1 MFDHAGGG
9 CVICTISSQSDNNSV
24 QQAQHHAL
32 YRQSR
37 AVKGFGSDEN
47 GHRDDVSKQ
56 LGVDV
61 LERGLFQ
68 KLCDD
73 GDHHD
78 CTCISTKG
86 SPSYKFVHF
95 MSSLKEFEFATNT
108 AVVDALNVADRC
120 IRFGIDVDIFV
131 LHTVLCV
138 VVDILQHIVEGFFAV
153 VRPTAQ
159 LVRKAQDADAA
170 HICPVAFV
178 RINMLLQLIVQGC
191 HTGDNLI
198 LLVLLAV
205 NTMQQPANDGSQC
218 AGTEE
223 GQCNFHGLCLLK
235 ILAYKLVREVL
246 QHNGAGLIQTLAEV
260 GFAVLRVEVV
270 LAVLVLH
277 APRCRDGVINRS
289 GRTNVDDYPQRWD
302 NRRCPVCLRGV
313 RLQALVYLAIVSSA
327 VTHRILGISFPW

>member
-1 MFDHAGGG
+1 
-9 CVICTISSQSDNNSV
+9 
-24 QQAQHHAL
+24 
-32 YRQSR
+32 
-37 AVKGFGSDEN
+37 
-47 GHRDDVSKQ
+47 
-56 LGVDV
+56 
-61 LERGLFQ
+61 
-68 KLCDD
+68 
-73 GDHHD
+73 
-78 CTCISTKG
+78 
-86 SPSYKFVHF
+86 

-153 VRPTAQ
+153 VHPTAQ

-178 RINMLLQLIVQGC
+178 RINMLLQLIVHGC

-218 AGTEE
+218 AGAEE

-235 ILAYKLVREVL
+235 ILAYKLVRQVI
-246 QHNGAGLIQTLAEV
+246 QHDGAGLIQTLAEIS
-260 GFAVLRVEVV
+260 FTVLRVEVV
-270 LAVLVLH
+270 LAVLVFH
-277 APRCRDGVINRS
+277 APRCLDWVINRS
-289 GRTNVDDYPQRWD
+289 GRTGVDDHPQGRNSRWF
-302 NRRCPVCLRGV
+302 PVCLRGV
-313 RLQALVYLAIVSSA
+313 RLQALVHLATVSSA
-327 VTHRILGISFPW
+327 VTPRILGISFPW

>member
-32 YRQSR
+32 YRQRST
-37 AVKGFGSDEN
+37 VKGFGSDED

-61 LERGLFQ
+61 PQGGLLQ
-68 KLCDD
+68 KLGDD

-78 CTCISTKG
+78 CTCVSTEG

-120 IRFGIDVDIFV
+120 IRFGIDVYIFV

-153 VRPTAQ
+153 VRPTAK

-205 NTMQQPANDGSQC
+205 NTVQQPANDGSQC
-218 AGTEE
+218 AGAEE

-235 ILAYKLVREVL
+235 ILAYKLMRKVI
-246 QHNGAGLIQTLAEV
+246 QHDGACFIQALAEV
-260 GFAVLRVEVV
+260 GFAVLRIEIV

-277 APRCRDGVINRS
+277 TPRCLNWVINS
-289 GRTNVDDYPQRWD
+289 TGRTDIDDYPQSR
-302 NRRCPVCLRGV
+302 NSRRFPVCLRGV
-313 RLQALVYLAIVSSA
+313 SLQALVHLAIVSSA
-327 VTHRILGISFPW
+327 VTHRILGASFPW